1 MNKFKYLRISGF
13 TGDAEVEHEM
23 GGLSN
28 LSVELDRCGAEKAE
42 PEDKALVYPA
52 DFHSN
57 PHLWPHVLGNNQKNE
72 TKQLSFLCRM
82 ARDACLDI

>member
-13 TGDAEVEHEM
+13 TSDAEVEHEM

-42 PEDKALVYPA
+42 PEDKALV
-52 DFHSN
+52 
-57 PHLWPHVLGNNQKNE
+57 
-72 TKQLSFLCRM
+72 
-82 ARDACLDI
+82 